1 MKIGIAIPPRLPI
14 REQVEEARRCDESG
28 LSLWV
33 PDERFMRD
41 LFVSMSAIAAATT
54 RSTIGSG
61 VTDAFIRHP
70 MLTATATATLDELS
84 GGRAILGL
92 GAGISGFDAL
102 GIQRIAPATAVRE
115 TIELC
120 RRFWAGE
127 KIVHEGKLVK
137 VNGAHMDFP
146 ARRIPIYVAGR
157 GEKILAVGGQ
167 HADGVIIGHFTS
179 AEGIGHSMRHI
190 EAGLAKRKLPEK
202 PELALW
208 AYTSVSMDGDA
219 ARASVKPAIGRT
231 IRSTPETLDIFGV
244 KAPDLLAELERFGY
258 ARSPDY
264 DAAMQ
269 RTVSDELTGH
279 LSISG
284 TPKECADRIRA
295 IEALGIGQV
304 IVLPY
309 PAAGMSPIEM
319 LALFRREVMPLLAG
333 T

>member
-1 MKIGIAIPPRLPI
+1 MRIGVAIPPRLTV

-28 LSLWV
+28 QSIWA

-41 LFVSMSAIAAATT
+41 VFVAMTAMAGGTT
-54 RSTIGSG
+54 RSSIGTG

-70 MLTATATATLDELS
+70 MLTATAMATLDEFS

-92 GAGISGFDAL
+92 GAGVSGFDAL

-137 VNGAHMDFP
+137 VNGAHLDFK
-146 ARRIPIYVAGR
+146 ARTIPIYVAGR
-157 GEKILAVGGQ
+157 GEKILMIGGQ

-179 AEGIGHSMRHI
+179 AEGIGSSMRHI
-190 EAGLAKRKLPEK
+190 EEGLAKRKPHLGR

-208 AYTSVSMDGDA
+208 AYTSVSHDGDA

-231 IRSTPETLDIFGV
+231 IRSTPQTLDIFGV

-258 ARSPDY
+258 ARSPEY
-264 DAAMQ
+264 DAAMR

-284 TPKECADRIRA
+284 TPKECAERIRA

-309 PAAGMSPIEM
+309 PADGMSAIEM
-319 LALFRREVMPLLAG
+319 LDLFRREVMPLVAG
-333 T
+333 